1 MFQTCFLNTG
11 VDKLRPS
18 SGIFA
23 LQTIYAVVKW
33 FGKKSMRE
41 RQNFSASGENIDIM
55 YTLSKRKDK
64 QQQKKQKFVDV
75 GL

>member
-1 MFQTCFLNTG
+1 
-11 VDKLRPS
+11 
-18 SGIFA
+18 
-23 LQTIYAVVKW
+23 
-33 FGKKSMRE
+33 MRE